1 MDFEGGAAMRVTT
14 HDQLLELL
22 DGLYADRTSRDAA
35 GFWDALLLQE
45 DHPLHSDL
53 PDAALVTWKAD
64 GLLGD
69 RPGRTALDVGC
80 GLGRNS
86 RWLADSGFRGDR
98 RRHRATAH

>member
-1 MDFEGGAAMRVTT
+1 MRVTT

-22 DGLYADRTSRDAA
+22 DGLYAGGGDRTSRDAA

-53 PDAALVTWKAD
+53 PDAALVAWKAD

-80 GLGRNS
+80 GLGS
-86 RWLADSGFRGDR
+86 QQPLARGPGFRGDR
-98 RRHRATAH
+98 RRHRAAAH